1 MTINYELWDS
11 ITVKE
16 IIKPVKV
23 TIKADKSLQN
33 CMDLI
38 HEYDLRAVLVTK
50 EIINEL
56 GEKEIVLQGIL
67 SQNDIIRVWG
77 TKKRIKSSL

>member
-1 MTINYELWDS
+1 
-11 ITVKE
+11 
-16 IIKPVKV
+16 
-23 TIKADKSLQN
+23 
-33 CMDLI
+33 MDLI